1 MRVTYELS
9 GSLAMRCIVRCS
21 TKASSLLIISL
32 IMFLININEENAS
45 LVARGCL
52 AIGGHFAPQ
61 ALYRGYPEVLFVII
75 FTSIVLETW
84 LFLVGLLHI
93 IDICIG
99 KAVGCY
105 CWRWAFMAPSRVQ
118 LVLSSQVNRAGEEDE

>member
-1 MRVTYELS
+1 MRVTYELD
-9 GSLAMRCIVRCS
+9 GNLPMRCMERCS
-21 TKASSLLIISL
+21 IKVSSLLIISL

-75 FTSIVLETW
+75 FTSIIFETW
-84 LFLVGLLHI
+84 VLLVGLLHI

-99 KAVGCY
+99 KAAGCY
-105 CWRWAFMAPSRVQ
+105 CWRLAFMASSCIQ
-118 LVLSSQVNRAGEEDE
+118 LVLGVQVNRAREEGG

>member
-1 MRVTYELS
+1 MRLTYEL
-9 GSLAMRCIVRCS
+9 GGNFPMRCMERCS
-21 TKASSLLIISL
+21 IKASSLLIIGL
-32 IMFLININEENAS
+32 IIFLININEENAS

-61 ALYRGYPEVLFVII
+61 ALYRGYPEVLFVIV

-99 KAVGCY
+99 KAVGCH
-105 CWRWAFMAPSRVQ
+105 CWRLAFMAPSCVQ
-118 LVLSSQVNRAGEEDE
+118 LVLGSQVNRAGEEDG